1 MNKKLS
7 PKKEDKQVAVIEKEM
22 APIVK
27 QAISMKIANPND
39 MTEATEVLSKLNIF
53 SDRMQEEKE
62 RITKPAN
69 EILKAERS
77 RWKPLETMYDNAT
90 THLRSLI
97 SAYQTEQV
105 RKQREEEAKIA
116 ARVGD
121 GKGKLK
127 IETAVK
133 KIEELDAPIEKVST
147 ESGMLKFREDKK
159 LKITDASVI
168 PRMYLVVDE
177 KKVLEALKAG
187 IEVKG
192 AEIELIQVPINFR

>member
-116 ARVGD
+116 ARVGE

-127 IETAVK
+127 IETAVRK
-133 KIEELDAPIEKVST
+133 MGEVDAPLEKVST

-159 LKITDASVI
+159 LKITDAAKI
-168 PRMYLVVDE
+168 PREYLVVDE